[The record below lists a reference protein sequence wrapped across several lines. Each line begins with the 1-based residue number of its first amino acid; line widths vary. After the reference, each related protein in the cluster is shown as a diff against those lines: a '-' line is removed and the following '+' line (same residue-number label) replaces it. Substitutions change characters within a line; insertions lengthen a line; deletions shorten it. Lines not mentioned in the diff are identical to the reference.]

1 MKFNKISL
9 LLIFLLFVSVGFVSA
24 ADANQT
30 GADDSIMLSDAQVKS
45 YSDLTDAISQSG
57 SILDLTDDYEFMEG
71 DGPYVQV
78 NMEDGFAFTINGNG
92 HVIDGKNA
100 AGAFKFT
107 NGTVYITNL
116 TFTNCVD
123 APLIL
128 ANCELATE
136 HVTFVNNSNNE
147 CAGAVYAFR
156 SDYYSVNDM
165 FINNYAPDGSAIFSM
180 ESKVAVDDSLF
191 INDEPIR
198 WSLIKGSDSIIT
210 VANCVFAN
218 LTSRYATAVYNDGG
232 RNQIKNTRFIN
243 LHADATG
250 GAVAF
255 KGCQYT
261 EIENCVFIN
270 VTASRNGG
278 AIYADVNSVGY
289 FPDGF
294 TFINQTLFEDCTS
307 EFGGAVLQLGG
318 NIAIAYS
325 TFLNCL
331 ADYSGGAV
339 YASNASVALENVNF
353 TGNQALFL
361 VGGAMLVD
369 NSNVEIATSNFENNS
384 ADYGGA
390 IYAYDTYFEVEDSEF
405 LNNGEAIHGVF
416 SKDGSYYKNVTVA
429 KENPDTFDLDDVNYV
444 YVSDLPGNEII
455 LNPIE
460 ITGSVTDPYFDL
472 RDFNAVTP
480 VKDQGSMGACW
491 AFGANA
497 AVESAFLIATNMTL
511 DLSENNV
518 QNTMLMY
525 SIYGNPYTSEAGT
538 LSMGLS
544 YYLSWL
550 GIVDAEYDT
559 YDELGK
565 ISPILFTPNCYHILD
580 AALVDTNN
588 TDAVKEALLNYGALT
603 IYVNGADPRSEYFNP
618 KTNAS
623 YCNNAS
629 KGNHFVA
636 VVGWDDAFPKE
647 SFRITPP
654 GDGAWICK
662 NSWGESWGD
671 DGYFYLSYYDDVIK
685 IENAVGYIINNTDVY
700 NKAYEYDIAG
710 FDGFLANYTK
720 ILNYTNEYES
730 IGDDWISAVG
740 TYFNEECTDYA
751 IYVAVNGN
759 VLYSQSGKSSYMGY
773 HTTVLDK
780 AISIKEGD
788 IFTVTVEANGVPFL
802 QLTRL
807 HLENATSYVSMG
819 GKVDD
824 LVSRGIV
831 ACIKVYTM
839 NESFIT
845 EDIEKYFSEDKPF
858 VVDVGESDAIVT
870 VLVGEYILTAKSDAD
885 GIATFK
891 LPLLEP
897 GVYAIETV
905 FNGKCVINTLTVLA
919 DNGTDDDDDNKGHYP
934 VSSKSWRM
942 PAGYGPKAAG
952 HAYSLYRAS
961 DMKLICHSSF
971 VYLKD
976 LIDLFD
982 FNLTNGHLKVW
993 IDGILVF
1000 EGDTGDDMLQV
1011 IFEIIEKFLGKHEM
1025 TVEFTDSNGKTQTLN
1040 ETIIIE

>member
-1 MKFNKISL
+1 M
-9 LLIFLLFVSVGFVSA
+9 FVSVGFVGA

-30 GADDSIMLSDAQVKS
+30 DIDDSGMLSDAEVKS
-45 YSDLTDAISQSG
+45 YSDLTYEISQSENV
-57 SILDLTDDYEFMEG
+57 LDLTDDYEFMEG
-71 DGPYVQV
+71 DEPYVDVTQD
-78 NMEDGFAFTINGNG
+78 DGHSMTINGNG
-92 HVIDGKNA
+92 HVIDGKNG
-100 AGAFKFT
+100 AGAFRFT
-107 NGTVYITNL
+107 NGSVYIRNL
-116 TFTNCVD
+116 TFTNCAD
-123 APLIL
+123 SPLMFR
-128 ANCELATE
+128 NCELITE
-136 HVTFVNNSNNE
+136 NVTFENNSNNQS
-147 CAGAVYAFR
+147 AGAVFAFH
-156 SDYYSVNDM
+156 SDYYSFNDR
-165 FINNYAPDGSAIFSM
+165 FIDNYAPDGSAILSVY
-180 ESKVAVDDSLF
+180 SKVSVDDSLF
-191 INDEPIR
+191 INEEPIR
-198 WSLIKGSDSIIT
+198 WSLIKGSDSIFT

-232 RNQIKNTRFIN
+232 KNYIKNTRFVN
-243 LHADATG
+243 LYADATG
-250 GAVAF
+250 GALAF
-255 KGCQYT
+255 KGCEYT
-261 EIENCVFIN
+261 NIENCEFIN
-270 VTASRNGG
+270 VTASKNGG
-278 AIYADVNSVGY
+278 AVYADVNSVGY

-294 TFINQTLFEDCTS
+294 TFINRTLFEDCKS

-318 NIAIAYS
+318 NLAIADS
-325 TFLNCL
+325 TFLNCT
-331 ADYSGGAV
+331 ADYSGGGV
-339 YASNASVALENVNF
+339 YASNASVALENANF
-353 TGNQALFL
+353 TGNKALFL
-361 VGGAMLVD
+361 IGGAMLVD
-369 NSNVEIATSNFENNS
+369 DCNVEINISHFEDNS

-390 IYAYDTYFEVEDSEF
+390 IYAYDAYFEVEGSEF

-416 SKDGSYYKNVTVA
+416 LKDGSYYKNITVA
-429 KENPDTFDLDDVNYV
+429 KKNPDTFDLDNLDYV

-460 ITGSVTDPYFDL
+460 ITGSVTDPHFDL

-480 VKDQGSMGACW
+480 VKNQGSNGACW

-518 QNTMLMY
+518 QNTVLKY
-525 SIYGNPYTSEAGT
+525 SIYGNPYTSEEGNLA
-538 LSMGLS
+538 MGLA

-565 ISPILFTPNCYHILD
+565 ISPILFTPNCYHIQD
-580 AALVDTNN
+580 VAFVDTKNRY
-588 TDAVKEALLNYGALT
+588 AVKEALINYGALT
-603 IYVNGADPRSEYFNP
+603 VFVNGADPNSVFFNP
-618 KTNAS
+618 ETNAV

-629 KGNHFVA
+629 MGNHLVA

-662 NSWGESWGD
+662 NSWGEDWGD
-671 DGYFYLSYYDDVIK
+671 EGYFYLSYYDDVIK
-685 IENAVGYIINNTDVY
+685 IQNAVGYIINNTDVY
-700 NKAYEYDIAG
+700 EMAYEYDIAG
-710 FDGFLANYTK
+710 FEGFLANYTR

-740 TYFNEECTDYA
+740 TYFDDECTDYS

-759 VLYSQSGKSSYMGY
+759 VLYSQSGKPSYMGY
-773 HTTVLDK
+773 HTIVLDK

-788 IFTVTVEANGVPFL
+788 IFSVTVEANAVPFL
-802 QLTRL
+802 QYTRL
-807 HLENATSYVSMG
+807 HLENATSYVSMD

-824 LVSRGIV
+824 LISRGIV

-839 NESFIT
+839 SESFIT
-845 EDIEKYFSEDKPF
+845 EDMQKYYSEDKPF
-858 VVDVGESDAIVT
+858 VVDVGKSDASVT
-870 VLVGEYILTAKSDAD
+870 VMVGEHVLTAKSGAD
-885 GIATFK
+885 GIAIFK

-905 FNGKCVINTLTVLA
+905 YKGKCVINTLTVLP
-919 DNGTDDDDDNKGHYP
+919 DNSTGNRTDDDEDEEDDDNDGGNHPAAGK
-934 VSSKSWRM
+934 KWRM
-942 PAGYGPKAAG
+942 PDRFGSKAAG
-952 HAYSLYRAS
+952 HAYTLYRAS
-961 DMKLICHSSF
+961 DMKLICHSNF
-971 VYLKD
+971 VILKN

-1000 EGDTGDDMLQV
+1000 EGDVGDDLFKV